1 MDNRNNRDNRELE
14 ALKDMKED
22 IKKNIEAQLDCLSVM
37 SERMGE
43 SLKVVDRM
51 DIVRLNISI
60 LENIVKSIKE
70 QIMFL
75 NEVDKEIMVSGKDI
89 DRDEMSLEEDEL
101 DIEDDEIDIED
112 SFENTINDLKEAL
125 GEDDEDIDMEEL

>member
-1 MDNRNNRDNRELE
+1 MNNRGNRELE
-14 ALKDMKED
+14 TLKDMKED
-22 IKKNIEAQLDCLSVM
+22 IKKNIEAQLDCLSTM

-101 DIEDDEIDIED
+101 DIEDDEMDIEN
-112 SFENTINDLKEAL
+112 SFENTINDLNEAL

>member
-1 MDNRNNRDNRELE
+1 MDNRGNRELE
-14 ALKDMKED
+14 TLKDMKED
-22 IKKNIEAQLDCLSVM
+22 IKKNIEAQLDCLSAM

-75 NEVDKEIMVSGKDI
+75 NGVDKEIMVSGKDI

-101 DIEDDEIDIED
+101 DIEDDEMDIED

-125 GEDDEDIDMEEL
+125 GEDDEDIDMEEF